1 MRSVSAAA
9 AAAALAS
16 DLAAA
21 DRAPSAGAVPGGGS
35 DGSVVSVTSPSRAAD
50 RSATESAGPAPG
62 TVPREAAERV
72 LDYLIFHRSLIGEA
86 EAPGDLLERYLSLV
100 QHLKEGVHVVIA
112 DPYQKATAL
121 LFELVMD
128 EAFDPWEIDLVRFTQ
143 AYLERMRSDG
153 EVNFAVA
160 GRLLYMAWSILYL
173 QSAEVLRNRET
184 PVAPDAADALVDDG
198 FVGELDTPEALDVT
212 TAVLGSAEAPPL
224 IPMVRH
230 AETRPVTLLELVHAF
245 AGAEEEAR
253 HAVRV
258 EELRER
264 LRDEQR
270 AAPEVLVHGDIPERD
285 LAEAWEVAKGHPKG
299 TPFPFLTL
307 WTPAEG
313 RDRLVAAFLACL
325 FLARE
330 RALELRQERLGESEI
345 LLVRTADERA
355 PVVEG

>member
-1 MRSVSAAA
+1 MTSPAGDAASALTTP
-9 AAAALAS
+9 AALP
-16 DLAAA
+16 AAL
-21 DRAPSAGAVPGGGS
+21 PAGA
-35 DGSVVSVTSPSRAAD
+35 
-50 RSATESAGPAPG
+50 AGPASVAPAIAPG
-62 TVPREAAERV
+62 AVGVGAVPREAAERV
-72 LDYLIFHRSLIGEA
+72 LDYLIFHRALIGEA
-86 EAPGDLLERYLSLV
+86 EAPGDLLERYLGLV
-100 QHLKEGVHVVIA
+100 TRLKEGVHVVIA

-153 EVNFAVA
+153 DVNFQVA

-184 PVAPDAADALVDDG
+184 PAAPALDPSADALDDG

-212 TAVLGSAEAPPL
+212 TAVLGSTEAPPL
-224 IPMVRH
+224 VPMVRH
-230 AETRPVTLLELVHAF
+230 AETRPVSLLELVHAF

-253 HAVRV
+253 RAIRI
-258 EELRER
+258 EQLRER
-264 LRDEQR
+264 LREEQR
-270 AAPEVLVHGDIPERD
+270 ATPEVLVHGDIPERD

-299 TPFPFLTL
+299 TAFPFLTL
-307 WTPAEG
+307 WTPAQG

-330 RALELRQERLGESEI
+330 QALELRQERLGESEI
-345 LLVRTADERA
+345 LLVRTADERT
-355 PVVEG
+355 PVAEG